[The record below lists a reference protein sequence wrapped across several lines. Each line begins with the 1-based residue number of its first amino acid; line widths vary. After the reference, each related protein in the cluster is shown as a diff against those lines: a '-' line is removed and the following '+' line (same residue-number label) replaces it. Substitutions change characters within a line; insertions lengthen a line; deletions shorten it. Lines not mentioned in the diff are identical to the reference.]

1 MNSNYIHLRVNDL
14 YIYIYRRGRIYKD
27 QPKKYN
33 NKKTNTYL
41 IPFKINNTEFG
52 EVKLM
57 MSASLSNNKKT
68 NTYLILP
75 QN

>member
-1 MNSNYIHLRVNDL
+1 MIHIYVYIGGEE
-14 YIYIYRRGRIYKD
+14 YIKTNL
-27 QPKKYN
+27 KNN
-33 NKKTNTYL
+33 NKKTNTYI